1 MMKRVSIHTILM
13 LMGFG
18 IFLQLAA
25 AQTPLP
31 RPLALRYILRP
42 GDTLTLQYRLTS
54 DLNQT
59 VVVQPDGYVSV
70 NVAGDVHVAGLTIP
84 EVRELILSKDASQL
98 NRPELNLILEEF
110 THPSIV
116 IAGEVAKPGQIEL
129 KEHTTAL
136 GAVLL
141 AGGFTESAK
150 SGQVLLFRKVDD
162 QRLEVI
168 KLSLTKLHNASQLKH
183 DVTLQPGDMILV
195 PRDKVSRIEHY
206 IRIIDFGAFVNPL
219 QTVQ

>member
-1 MMKRVSIHTILM
+1 MEIFTIATATVLTCFAV
-13 LMGFG
+13 L
-18 IFLQLAA
+18 LPCASSQTTSPHQL
-25 AQTPLP
+25 
-31 RPLALRYILRP
+31 LAVRYILRP
-42 GDTLTLQYRLTS
+42 GDTLTLQYRLTP

-59 VVVQPDGYVSV
+59 VVVQPDGFISV
-70 NVAGDVHVAGLTIP
+70 NVAGDIKVSGLTVP
-84 EVRELILSKDASQL
+84 QAHELIVHKDEASL
-98 NRPELNLILEEF
+98 NKPELNLILEEF
-110 THPSIV
+110 THPSVV
-116 IAGEVAKPGQIEL
+116 IAGEVLKPGQIEL

-136 GAVLL
+136 SAVLL

-162 QRLEVI
+162 ERLEV
-168 KLSLTKLHNASQLKH
+168 TKLNLTNLRRTSHLKN

-206 IRIIDFGAFVNPL
+206 IRIIDFGAFINPL